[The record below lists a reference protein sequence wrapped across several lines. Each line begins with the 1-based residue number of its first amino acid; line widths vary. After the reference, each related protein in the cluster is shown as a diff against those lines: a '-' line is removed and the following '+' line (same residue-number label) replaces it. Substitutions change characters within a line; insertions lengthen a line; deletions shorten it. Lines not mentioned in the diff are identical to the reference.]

1 MVYDL
6 KDERTVLR
14 RGKRIRKGEGKQE
27 ALETKQIEILE
38 NTPTVAHGTTLRRD
52 REKKVHF
59 ELDQNKT
66 SENIPFQAN
75 GNLLRRGRKKEV
87 SLTSQVVSSTS
98 LRKKYNLLEIDAKKE
113 TPKKDKAAASEY
125 TVSSTKENPVRR
137 GRRKQVD
144 DKVLATSSTFFGGKC
159 SLLEYSGKEEVSKD
173 HSVPLETMV
182 LHTKEKLSR
191 RGKRNEVFLTARGAS
206 LRGESSLP
214 EHDGKEDIPEED
226 QNVLLGNTA
235 ETKATPSRK
244 SRRKQVALTTQATGC
259 TSLREK
265 SSLPENDKEVI
276 PKEQNMSLGSTTSQ
290 EKANLSRNSRRKQVD
305 LTAQGASSTSLRGK
319 SRLLENNGK
328 EEIPEDD
335 QNVLLG
341 NTAKT
346 KATQSRKSQRK
357 QVDLTTQE
365 TSCPSLRGKRSL
377 PENDD
382 KEEIPKDQNMSLG
395 STASQEKTN
404 PSRNSRRKQVGL
416 IAQGASSTSLRGKS
430 SLPENDGKED
440 IPEEDQNVLLG
451 NTAEIKATPS
461 RKSRRKQVDLT
472 TQATSCTSHRGKSS
486 LPENDDKGKVPAED
500 QNVPFKN
507 ITKTQAN
514 PSRKG
519 RRKQVDLT
527 TQATSCTS
535 LRGES
540 SLPENYGKEDIPEE
554 DQNVFLGNTAEA
566 KATPSRKSRRKQVDL
581 TTQATSCTSPRGKNC
596 LPEKN
601 DKEKTL
607 KDENV
612 SFRNATETKANPF
625 SKGRRKQ
632 AGLTTQAASCT
643 SLKGKS
649 LPEKEG
655 KEKTPKE
662 NQNMPLG
669 NITSQASKKGGR
681 KQLDLTTQAASPT
694 AIEGKSCMP
703 KNDSKKKTSEEDQNV
718 PLANTTLETKA
729 NPSRKGRGKQVEL
742 TSQAASSTSL
752 RRKRHLPEDEETA
765 KKLKAECGERI
776 TLQKETRNKSNRKLD
791 KCGLNI
797 QSVGGTERKTRAS
810 TRTRK

>member
-382 KEEIPKDQNMSLG
+382 K
-395 STASQEKTN
+395 
-404 PSRNSRRKQVGL
+404 
-416 IAQGASSTSLRGKS
+416 
-430 SLPENDGKED
+430 
-440 IPEEDQNVLLG
+440 
-451 NTAEIKATPS
+451 
-461 RKSRRKQVDLT
+461 
-472 TQATSCTSHRGKSS
+472 
-486 LPENDDKGKVPAED
+486 GKVPAED